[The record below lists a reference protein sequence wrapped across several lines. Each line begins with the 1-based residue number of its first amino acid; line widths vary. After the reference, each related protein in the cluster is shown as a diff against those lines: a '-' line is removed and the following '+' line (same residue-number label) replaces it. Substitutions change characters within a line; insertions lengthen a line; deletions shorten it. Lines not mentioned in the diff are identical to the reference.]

1 MADLEVDY
9 LVIGAGAAGMAFTDS
24 LISDSDA
31 TVAIVDRRH
40 RPGGH
45 WNDAYPFVRLH
56 QPSAFYGVNSLP
68 LGSGAIDQ
76 VGLNRGL
83 GELASGHEVL
93 SHFDQAMQQ
102 RFLPS
107 GRVEFL
113 AMTEYADGVATSLLS
128 GQRRTVSPRV
138 TVDASYS
145 AVQVP
150 SRRAPAYSVEP
161 GVTCVPLNELPDVAP
176 DHESFTVIGA
186 GKTGMD
192 ACIWLLLN
200 GAPPERIRW
209 VVPRDA
215 WLLDRACFQFG
226 DSFARTAQS
235 LADQVEAITAADDLD
250 DVFLQL
256 EARGELVR
264 IDPEVLPSA
273 YHCAIV
279 SEGELAQLR
288 RIRDVVRL
296 GRVTRLTPGHMQ
308 LEGGTVPTSPGNLFV
323 DCSAAGIPGR
333 PATAVF
339 AGDRITLQWV
349 RLCQP
354 TFSAAFIGH
363 VEAMDDDEQRKNWLC
378 QPIAPP
384 TVPPDWLRM
393 MGVELDNRH
402 RWSADPEL
410 QRWQANARLDPF
422 TSRLG
427 SIGPHE
433 TEAMAHLGRY
443 LEHVGAASERI
454 PELLAG
460 TA

>member
-24 LISDSDA
+24 LVTDSDA

-68 LGSGAIDQ
+68 LGSGAIDE

-113 AMTEYADGVATSLLS
+113 AMTEYADGIATCLLS
-128 GQRRTVSPRV
+128 GERRTVSERV

-150 SRRAPAYSVEP
+150 SRRPPSYTVESD
-161 GVTCVPLNELPDVAP
+161 VACVPLNDLPEVAP
-176 DHESFTVIGA
+176 GYESFTVIGA

-226 DSFARTAQS
+226 AT
-235 LADQVEAITAADDLD
+235 DD
-250 DVFLQL
+250 
-256 EARGELVR
+256 
-264 IDPEVLPSA
+264 
-273 YHCAIV
+273 HIV
-279 SEGELAQLR
+279 
-288 RIRDVVRL
+288 
-296 GRVTRLTPGHMQ
+296 
-308 LEGGTVPTSPGNLFV
+308 
-323 DCSAAGIPGR
+323 CSAARSGSGSD
-333 PATAVF
+333 AA
-339 AGDRITLQWV
+339 V
-349 RLCQP
+349 RLMRLM
-354 TFSAAFIGH
+354 GH
-363 VEAMDDDEQRKNWLC
+363 
-378 QPIAPP
+378 PP
-384 TVPPDWLRM
+384 VSS
-393 MGVELDNRH
+393 G
-402 RWSADPEL
+402 
-410 QRWQANARLDPF
+410 
-422 TSRLG
+422 
-427 SIGPHE
+427 
-433 TEAMAHLGRY
+433 
-443 LEHVGAASERI
+443 
-454 PELLAG
+454 
-460 TA
+460 

>member
-31 TVAIVDRRH
+31 TIAIVDRRH

-68 LGSGAIDQ
+68 LGSGAVDA

-83 GELASGHEVL
+83 AELASGHEVL

-102 RFLPS
+102 RFLPT

-113 AMTEYADGVATSLLS
+113 AMTEYAEGVATSLLS
-128 GQRRTVSPRV
+128 GERRTVSSRV

-150 SRRAPAYSVEP
+150 SRRPPSYAVDA
-161 GVTCVPLNELPDVAP
+161 GVACVPLNDLPDAAP
-176 DHESFTVIGA
+176 SHESFTVVGA

-226 DSFARTAQS
+226 DAFARTAQS
-235 LADQVEAITAADDLD
+235 LADQVEAITAAKDRD

-264 IDPEVLPSA
+264 LDSDVMPTA

-279 SEGELAQLR
+279 SQGELAQLR
-288 RIRDVVRL
+288 RIEDVVRM
-296 GRVTRLTPGHMQ
+296 GRVTRLTPTEMQ
-308 LEGGTVPTSPGNLFV
+308 LESGTVPNPPGTLFV

-333 PATAVF
+333 PARPVF
-339 AGDRITLQWV
+339 SGDRITLQWV

-354 TFSAAFIGH
+354 TFSAALIGH
-363 VEAMDDDEQRKNWLC
+363 VEAMDDDEQRKNWIC

-384 TVPPDWLRM
+384 TVPSDWLRM
-393 MGVELDNRH
+393 MAVELDNRQ
-402 RWSADPEL
+402 RWSADAEL
-410 QRWQANARLDPF
+410 QRWQSAARLDPF

-427 SIGPHE
+427 ALGAHE
-433 TEAMAHLGRY
+433 TDAMAHLGRY
-443 LEHVGAASERI
+443 LEHVGPATERI
-454 PELLAG
+454 PDLLAQP
-460 TA
+460 